1 MARGYGREVRYV
13 ALLRG
18 INLAG
23 KRKVAMADLVRCFGE
38 AGGEDVRTYIQS
50 GNVVFSSTV
59 RSEAKLR
66 VTLEEHVRGATGLDV
81 AIVLRTAKEMA
92 AVVAANPFPDA
103 EPAKLLVGFLAAA
116 PPAAAVQALERAVT
130 AREGFVV
137 HGREIYL
144 DLPDG
149 IGRSKAPLALDKIP
163 VPVTARNWRTVT
175 KLAEMVGE

>member
-1 MARGYGREVRYV
+1 MKYV

-18 INLAG
+18 INLGG
-23 KRKVAMADLVRCFGE
+23 KRKVAMADLVGCFTD
-38 AGGEDVRTYIQS
+38 GGCGDVRTYIQS
-50 GNVVFSSTV
+50 GNVVFTSPV
-59 RSEAKLR
+59 RSATKLAGA
-66 VTLEEHVRGATGLDV
+66 LEGHIKEATGLDV
-81 AIVLRTAKEMA
+81 PVVLRTAKEMA
-92 AVVAANPFPDA
+92 GVVAANPFPDA